1 MSPEGTA
8 HWASISRQ
16 KATRTPVVVLSDQN
30 LNFRK
35 NKQCWNSKHNP
46 PDQPN
51 TRRKTGTG
59 ATVCLVTHLETH
71 FHPSQNCCLL
81 RCDGT
86 EHDPSSWGVTWWY
99 LLVLDL
105 CGALHRRISGGVKIE
120 NPLKMSSQRFITF
133 PSVLRSGYAGS
144 RYGLK
149 IEIRRWNLKHFVKY
163 PL

>member
-16 KATRTPVVVLSDQN
+16 PVPRWWCCQIKTLIFAKISNVETANIIRRTSRTPEERPERNRRNCLSCDP
-30 LNFRK
+30 FR
-35 NKQCWNSKHNP
+35 NSFSPISK
-46 PDQPN
+46 
-51 TRRKTGTG
+51 
-59 ATVCLVTHLETH
+59 
-71 FHPSQNCCLL
+71 LL
-81 RCDGT
+81 PAARCDGT

-149 IEIRRWNLKHFVKY
+149 IELWRWNLKHFVKY